1 MLRKGIKGRICHII
15 HHYVNANNKYMKDNN
30 KNKESSY
37 FKHWDVNS
45 LHGWAMSQKL
55 TEGSFKLVENTF
67 QFSKDFIKNYK
78 EVDDEGYFVEV
89 DV

>member
-1 MLRKGIKGRICHII
+1 
-15 HHYVNANNKYMKDNN
+15 
-30 KNKESSY
+30 
-37 FKHWDVNS
+37 
-45 LHGWAMSQKL
+45 MSQKL